1 VTTLTDD
8 IRDED
13 ENNEAHP
20 SPDDGSA
27 DPEDEGAE
35 DEVIEAVPY
44 DEPPIREESPD
55 EGRRTGGGNGGDP
68 GQGSGWPEGLPREL
82 GALFGMQGGPQQ
94 PPRQRSVFRFRPPTM
109 WSGRLRLL
117 MMVALGYWA
126 LVSVPSVFGG
136 TVGWWT
142 WAEVIVIPLFIVGNY
157 AWRWFRL
164 PDEVQEV
171 RLEDDALYLPKGPDV
186 DSVTKVDY
194 TELRAIMP
202 MRRGTSEMILIDTE
216 SGRFIYSA
224 DDFQDPNAPQLIREA
239 FGRKIAEHP
248 KGESIRQRLQ
258 KLEHLSRSIGENDTQ
273 VTFGLLGL
281 IVAIYGIEYM
291 TGALQGYNL
300 LRFGANSAPLIDAG
314 QWWRLISGNFLHGG
328 FVHILFNGI
337 ALFFL
342 GLYIERLLGSWRF
355 LGIFLLS
362 AVGGAL
368 GSYWFTEAPMSV
380 GSSTALFGLIAAFG
394 VIHIKYWRDLPPP
407 YRQSIQWWVFIL
419 TANVG
424 ISFVPFIDTAGHF
437 GGLLTGAVVT
447 VAATAGMSDFDPTKE
462 APGWWQGL
470 TGVSLLVF
478 AVAGGLAISHAI
490 KDPSGDLNTLLTA
503 QYDRAQAQGDA
514 RSLNETAWLFATQKN
529 VDTSQLEL
537 ALKSAQQAVE
547 IDSVPAYRDTLA
559 TVHYRLGLRSSRETR
574 RRHLADAVEI
584 ERGVLK
590 AVREG
595 EPQGPSEGMVE
606 SVSREMWST
615 SEGYYATQF
624 GRFLE
629 AYTDDFGRYTLGEVP
644 DDPIE
649 VSLTRRAGK
658 PAIEVDLKRARSE
671 GVELYA
677 LAFRENRRIGVA
689 HLCVAA
695 GQRGATLQKF
705 AGQPGSV
712 PSDESTHVR
721 IGFVA
726 TEQTHCEA
734 GETSAAWW
742 STSQEVARLP

>member
-1 VTTLTDD
+1 MTTLTDKF
-8 IRDED
+8 RDDDETNDSNSPEGDDSTQQGGED
-13 ENNEAHP
+13 
-20 SPDDGSA
+20 SS
-27 DPEDEGAE
+27 

-44 DEPPIREESPD
+44 DEPPVQEEPPAD
-55 EGRRTGGGNGGDP
+55 EDRGNRA
-68 GQGSGWPEGLPREL
+68 WPEGMPSEL
-82 GALFGMQGGPQQ
+82 GALFGMQGGARQQ
-94 PPRQRSVFRFRPPTM
+94 PRQRSVFRLRAPTM

-126 LVSVPSVFGG
+126 LSSVPGAFAGAA
-136 TVGWWT
+136 GWWT
-142 WAEVIVIPLFIVGNY
+142 WIELVGIPLFVVGNY
-157 AWRWFRL
+157 GWRWFRL
-164 PDEVQEV
+164 PDQTQEV
-171 RLEDDALYLPKGPDV
+171 RLEDDRVYLPKGPDV
-186 DSVTKVDY
+186 GSVTEVEY

-202 MRRGTSEMILIDTE
+202 MRRGTTEMLLVDTE
-216 SGRFIYSA
+216 SGQFIYSS
-224 DDFQDPNAPQLIREA
+224 DDFEDAQAPQLVREA
-239 FGRKIAEHP
+239 FQRKVAEHP
-248 KGESIRQRLQ
+248 DSESIRQRLQ
-258 KLEHLSRSIGENDTQ
+258 DLENLSRRIGNNDTQ

-281 IVAIYGIEYM
+281 IIAIYGIEYM

-328 FVHILFNGI
+328 FIHILFNGV

-447 VAATAGMSDFDPTKE
+447 VAATAGMSEFDPSLE
-462 APGWWQGL
+462 APGWWRGL
-470 TGVSLLVF
+470 TGVTLLVF

-490 KDPSGDLNTLLTA
+490 KDPSGDLNTLLSA
-503 QYDRAQAQGDA
+503 QYERAQQRNDAQ
-514 RSLNETAWLFATQKN
+514 SLNQTAWLFATQKN
-529 VDTSQLEL
+529 VETSQLET
-537 ALKSAQQAVE
+537 ALESARQAVD
-547 IDSVPAYRDTLA
+547 IDSAPAFRDTLA
-559 TVHYRLGLRSSRETR
+559 TVHYRLGLRSSRDQR
-574 RRHLADAVEI
+574 RQHLAKAVEL

-595 EPQGPSEGMVE
+595 KAQGPSGGMVE
-606 SVSREMWST
+606 SVSSEMWST
-615 SEGYYATQF
+615 SEGYYATQL

-629 AYTDDFGRYTLGEVP
+629 AYTDDFGQFVVG
-644 DDPIE
+644 DPPEHDIE
-649 VSLTRRAGK
+649 VGLTRRSGK
-658 PAIEVDLKRARSE
+658 PALEVDLTESHP
-671 GVELYA
+671 GPVELFA

-689 HLCVAA
+689 NVCMA
-695 GQRGATLQKF
+695 GGSRGATLQQF
-705 AGQPGSV
+705 DGQPDSV
-712 PSDESTHVR
+712 PADESTHVR
-721 IGFVA
+721 VAFVA
-726 TEQTHCEA
+726 TEKTNCEDA
-734 GETSAAWW
+734 HSAAWW